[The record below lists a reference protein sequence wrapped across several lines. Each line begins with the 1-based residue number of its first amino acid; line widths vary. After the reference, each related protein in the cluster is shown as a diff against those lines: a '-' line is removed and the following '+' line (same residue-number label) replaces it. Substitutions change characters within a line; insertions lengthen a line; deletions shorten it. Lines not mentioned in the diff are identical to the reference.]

1 MAEINPND
9 VLANAQETAIGAG
22 QDALNSVTDQLP
34 GDLPNPQDL
43 IPQKPEIPDLKSLVP
58 KLPIPS
64 FRKPQK
70 IKVEKPPL
78 PRKLQ
83 KAKQIPSKIPK
94 MPKVEVPDVQ
104 GAVANSLGSVQEVA
118 GKTTSAVGNVTN
130 NLPNI

>member
-9 VLANAQETAIGAG
+9 ILGKAEETAVGGARNAVN
-22 QDALNSVTDQLP
+22 DVLP
-34 GDLPNPQDL
+34 GDLPNPQDIL
-43 IPQKPEIPDLKSLVP
+43 PQKPEVPDLKSLVP

-94 MPKVEVPDVQ
+94 IPKVEVPDVQ

-118 GKTTSAVGNVTN
+118 GNATSAVGNVTN